1 MNYASSGLSDEIMD
15 AFKGLNIT
23 RILPKMPSVTPDYE
37 MPSVTPDYYYTTAK
51 PPVFRTSWHQL
62 IVIGNGFDL
71 ECGLASSF
79 WDFVK
84 ARTVDFE
91 KADHG
96 QIAEDVLF
104 TKTIWDVILPSMG
117 DANWCDI
124 EGSIADWI
132 APKNRE
138 GKSSKSK
145 FEKTLHK
152 LANPTGTYDPDKAED
167 SVALFLEMR
176 YQHHEPWNSENLL
189 QITRE
194 DLAKLESDFDRYLS
208 DEVETSKGYKE
219 KVSELMSEIIL
230 GQRPSNDEYDVEESI
245 LSYNY
250 TRAVNQIRS
259 DEHDTEY
266 VNIHGRLGVEIV
278 FGIDGT
284 DRMDNPM
291 ALPFTKTY
299 RLMTLDLPDVG
310 KLVHVPRSGLPMA
323 DGTKMIKFYG
333 HSLGE
338 AAYSY
343 FQAIFDSVKLY
354 EGDTRLVFYF
364 SPHKLSSGCIQD
376 VNCARKEMME
386 KVIRLLT
393 AYGLTLDNKDHGKNL
408 IHKLLIEGRL
418 SVSLL
423 GNNVRRQ

>member
-1 MNYASSGLSDEIMD
+1 MD

-79 WDFVK
+79 SDSDFVK

-245 LSYNY
+245 LSFNY
-250 TRAVNQIRS
+250 TRAVNQFRS

-266 VNIHGRLGVEIV
+266 VNIHGRLGGEIV

-338 AAYSY
+338 ADYSY

-364 SPHKLSSGCIQD
+364 RPHKLSSGCIQD

>member
-1 MNYASSGLSDEIMD
+1 MSNAIPNLSTSVQNALKGINSDSFLGSIKPVLSDYEPI
-15 AFKGLNIT
+15 NYE
-23 RILPKMPSVTPDYE
+23 LPT
-37 MPSVTPDYYYTTAK
+37 
-51 PPVFRTSWHQL
+51 FRLGWHQL

-79 WDFVK
+79 SNFVK

-104 TKTIWDVILPSMG
+104 TKTIWDVILSSMG

-124 EGSIADWI
+124 EGCIADWI
-132 APKNRE
+132 DPKNRE

-152 LANPTGTYDPDKAED
+152 LANPTRTYDTGKVED

-230 GQRPSNDEYDVEESI
+230 DQRPSNDKYDVEESI
-245 LSYNY
+245 LSFNY
-250 TRAVNQIRS
+250 TRAVNRFRS

-266 VNIHGRLGVEIV
+266 VNIHGRLGGEII

-299 RLMTLDLPDVG
+299 RLMALDLPDVG
-310 KLVHVPRSGLPMA
+310 KLVHVPTSGVPMA
-323 DGTKMIKFYG
+323 GGTKMIKFYG

-338 AAYSY
+338 ADYSY

-354 EGDTRLVFYF
+354 EGGTRLVFYF
-364 SPHKLSSGCIQD
+364 RPHQLSNGQMQEEGQ
-376 VNCARKEMME
+376 ARKEMMD
-386 KVIRLLT
+386 KVIRLLV

-418 SVSLL
+418 SVRLL
-423 GNNVRRQ
+423 RNEV

>member
-1 MNYASSGLSDEIMD
+1 MNGAFSRLSSEVTKD
-15 AFKGLNIT
+15 AFKGLNT
-23 RILPKMPSVTPDYE
+23 TNILFKMPSVIPDYDS
-37 MPSVTPDYYYTTAK
+37 MIVK

-71 ECGLASSF
+71 ECGLASGFSN
-79 WDFVK
+79 FVK

-91 KADHG
+91 KADNG
-96 QIAEDVLF
+96 QIAEDMLF
-104 TKTIWDVILPSMG
+104 TKTIWDVILSSMG

-138 GKSSKSK
+138 GKSPKSE
-145 FEKTLHK
+145 FGKTLHK
-152 LANPTGTYDPDKAED
+152 LANPTGTYDTDKAED
-167 SVALFLEMR
+167 SVALYLEMR
-176 YQHHEPWNSENLL
+176 YPHHEPWNLENLL
-189 QITRE
+189 QLTRE

-208 DEVETSKGYKE
+208 HEVETSKDYKE
-219 KVSELMSEIIL
+219 KAGELMSEIIL
-230 GQRPSNDEYDVEESI
+230 DQRPSKDKYDVEESI
-245 LSYNY
+245 LSFNY
-250 TRAVNQIRS
+250 TRAINQFRS

-266 VNIHGRLGVEIV
+266 VNIHGRLGGEIV

-299 RLMTLDLPDVG
+299 RLMALDLPDVG
-310 KLVHVPRSGLPMA
+310 KLVHVPTSGVPMA
-323 DGTKMIKFYG
+323 GGTKMIKFYG

-338 AAYSY
+338 ADYSY

-364 SPHKLSSGCIQD
+364 RPHKLPSGCMQD
-376 VNCARKEMME
+376 ENCARKEMME

-423 GNNVRRQ
+423 ENNVRRR

>member
-1 MNYASSGLSDEIMD
+1 M
-15 AFKGLNIT
+15 
-23 RILPKMPSVTPDYE
+23 
-37 MPSVTPDYYYTTAK
+37 
-51 PPVFRTSWHQL
+51 
-62 IVIGNGFDL
+62 
-71 ECGLASSF
+71 
-79 WDFVK
+79 
-84 ARTVDFE
+84 
-91 KADHG
+91 
-96 QIAEDVLF
+96 LF
-104 TKTIWDVILPSMG
+104 TKTIWDVILSSMG

-138 GKSSKSK
+138 GKSPKSE

-152 LANPTGTYDPDKAED
+152 LANPTGTYDTDKAED
-167 SVALFLEMR
+167 SVALYLEMR
-176 YQHHEPWNSENLL
+176 YPHHEPWNIENLL
-189 QITRE
+189 QLTRE

-208 DEVETSKGYKE
+208 HEVETSKDYKE
-219 KVSELMSEIIL
+219 KAGELMSEIIL
-230 GQRPSNDEYDVEESI
+230 DQRPSKDKYDVEESI
-245 LSYNY
+245 LSFNY
-250 TRAVNQIRS
+250 TRAINQFRS

-266 VNIHGRLGVEIV
+266 VNIHGRLGGEIV

-299 RLMTLDLPDVG
+299 RLMALDLPDVG
-310 KLVHVPRSGLPMA
+310 KLVHVPTSGVPMA
-323 DGTKMIKFYG
+323 GGTKMIKFYG

-338 AAYSY
+338 ADYSY

-364 SPHKLSSGCIQD
+364 RPHKLPSGCMQD
-376 VNCARKEMME
+376 ENCARKEMME

-423 GNNVRRQ
+423 ENNVRRR

>member
-1 MNYASSGLSDEIMD
+1 MNDASSGLSDEIMD
-15 AFKGLNIT
+15 AFKGLNT
-23 RILPKMPSVTPDYE
+23 ASILSKMPSVTPDYDS
-37 MPSVTPDYYYTTAK
+37 MIVK

-79 WDFVK
+79 SNFVK

-96 QIAEDVLF
+96 QIAEDMLF
-104 TKTIWDVILPSMG
+104 TKTIWDVILSSMG

-124 EGSIADWI
+124 EGTIADWI

-138 GKSSKSK
+138 GKRPKSK

-152 LANPTGTYDPDKAED
+152 LANPTRTYDTDKVED

-176 YQHHEPWNSENLL
+176 YQHHGPWNSENLL

-208 DEVETSKGYKE
+208 HEVETSKDYKE
-219 KVSELMSEIIL
+219 KVGELMSEIIL
-230 GQRPSNDEYDVEESI
+230 DQRPSNDEYDVKESI
-245 LSYNY
+245 LSFNY
-250 TRAVNQIRS
+250 TRVINQFRS

-266 VNIHGRLGVEIV
+266 VNIHGRLGGEIV

-299 RLMTLDLPDVG
+299 RLMALDLPNVG
-310 KLVHVPRSGLPMA
+310 KLVHVPTSGVPMA

-338 AAYSY
+338 ADYSY
-343 FQAIFDSVKLY
+343 FQAILDSVKLY

-364 SPHKLSSGCIQD
+364 RPHKLSSGCMQD
-376 VNCARKEMME
+376 ENCARKEMME

-423 GNNVRRQ
+423 KNNVRRR

>member
-1 MNYASSGLSDEIMD
+1 ML
-15 AFKGLNIT
+15 
-23 RILPKMPSVTPDYE
+23 
-37 MPSVTPDYYYTTAK
+37 
-51 PPVFRTSWHQL
+51 Q
-62 IVIGNGFDL
+62 
-71 ECGLASSF
+71 
-79 WDFVK
+79 
-84 ARTVDFE
+84 
-91 KADHG
+91 
-96 QIAEDVLF
+96 
-104 TKTIWDVILPSMG
+104 
-117 DANWCDI
+117 
-124 EGSIADWI
+124 
-132 APKNRE
+132 KNRE
-138 GKSSKSK
+138 GKSPKSE
-145 FEKTLHK
+145 FEKTLYK
-152 LANPTGTYDPDKAED
+152 LANPTRTYDTDKVED

-176 YQHHEPWNSENLL
+176 YQHHGPWNSENLL

-208 DEVETSKGYKE
+208 HEVETSKDYKE
-219 KVSELMSEIIL
+219 KAGKLMSEIIL
-230 GQRPSNDEYDVEESI
+230 DQRPSKDKYAVEESI
-245 LSYNY
+245 LSFNY
-250 TRAVNQIRS
+250 TRAINQFRS
-259 DEHDTEY
+259 DKHGTEY
-266 VNIHGRLGVEIV
+266 VNIHGRLGGEIV

-299 RLMTLDLPDVG
+299 RLMALDLPNVG
-310 KLVHVPRSGLPMA
+310 KLVHVPTPGVPMA

-338 AAYSY
+338 ADYSY

-364 SPHKLSSGCIQD
+364 RPHKLPSGCMQD
-376 VNCARKEMME
+376 ENCARKEMME

-423 GNNVRRQ
+423 KNNVRRR

>member
-1 MNYASSGLSDEIMD
+1 MNDASSGLSDEIMD
-15 AFKGLNIT
+15 AFKGLNT
-23 RILPKMPSVTPDYE
+23 TSILSKMPSVTPDYDS
-37 MPSVTPDYYYTTAK
+37 MIVK

-79 WDFVK
+79 SNFVK

-96 QIAEDVLF
+96 QIAEDMLF
-104 TKTIWDVILPSMG
+104 TKTIWDVILSSME

-138 GKSSKSK
+138 GKRPKSK

-152 LANPTGTYDPDKAED
+152 LANPTRTYDTGKVED
-167 SVALFLEMR
+167 SVALFLKMR
-176 YQHHEPWNSENLL
+176 YQHHGPWNSENLL

-194 DLAKLESDFDRYLS
+194 DLTKLESDFDRYLS
-208 DEVETSKGYKE
+208 HEVETSKDYKE
-219 KVSELMSEIIL
+219 KVGELMSEIIL
-230 GQRPSNDEYDVEESI
+230 DQRPSNDEYDVEESI
-245 LSYNY
+245 LSFNY
-250 TRAVNQIRS
+250 TRVINQFRS

-266 VNIHGRLGVEIV
+266 VNIHGRLSGEIV

-299 RLMTLDLPDVG
+299 RLMALDLPNVG
-310 KLVHVPRSGLPMA
+310 KLVHVPTSGVPMA

-338 AAYSY
+338 ADYSY

-364 SPHKLSSGCIQD
+364 RPHKLSSGCMQD
-376 VNCARKEMME
+376 ENCARKEMME

-423 GNNVRRQ
+423 KNNVRRR

>member
-1 MNYASSGLSDEIMD
+1 MKDS
-15 AFKGLNIT
+15 
-23 RILPKMPSVTPDYE
+23 
-37 MPSVTPDYYYTTAK
+37 
-51 PPVFRTSWHQL
+51 
-62 IVIGNGFDL
+62 
-71 ECGLASSF
+71 
-79 WDFVK
+79 
-84 ARTVDFE
+84 
-91 KADHG
+91 
-96 QIAEDVLF
+96 
-104 TKTIWDVILPSMG
+104 
-117 DANWCDI
+117 NWCDI
-124 EGSIADWI
+124 EGAIADWI
-132 APKNRE
+132 APENRE
-138 GKSSKSK
+138 GKRSKSK

-152 LANPTGTYDPDKAED
+152 LANPTETYDTDKAED
-167 SVALFLEMR
+167 SVSLFLEMR
-176 YQHHEPWNSENLL
+176 YPHHEPWNSENLL

-208 DEVETSKGYKE
+208 HEVETSKDYKE
-219 KVSELMSEIIL
+219 KAGKLMSEIIL
-230 GQRPSNDEYDVEESI
+230 DQRPSKDKYDVEESV
-245 LSYNY
+245 LSFNY
-250 TRAVNQIRS
+250 TRAVNQFRS

-266 VNIHGRLGVEIV
+266 VNIHGRLGGETV

-299 RLMTLDLPDVG
+299 RLMALDLPDVG
-310 KLVHVPRSGLPMA
+310 KLVRVPASGVPMA
-323 DGTKMIKFYG
+323 CGTKMIKFYG

-338 AAYSY
+338 ADYSY

-364 SPHKLSSGCIQD
+364 RPHKLPSGGMQD
-376 VNCARKEMME
+376 ENCARKEMME

-423 GNNVRRQ
+423 GNNVRIRNYR

>member
-1 MNYASSGLSDEIMD
+1 MNGAFSRLSSEVTKG
-15 AFKGLNIT
+15 AFKDLNT
-23 RILPKMPSVTPDYE
+23 TSILPKMPPVIPDYDS
-37 MPSVTPDYYYTTAK
+37 MIVK

-79 WDFVK
+79 SNFVK

-91 KADHG
+91 KTDHG
-96 QIAEDVLF
+96 QIAEDMLF
-104 TKTIWDVILPSMG
+104 TKTIWDVILSSMG

-124 EGSIADWI
+124 EGSIADWL
-132 APKNRE
+132 APKNKE
-138 GKSSKSK
+138 GKRSKSK

-152 LANPTGTYDPDKAED
+152 LANPTGFYDTDKVED
-167 SVALFLEMR
+167 SVALFLEKR
-176 YQHHEPWNSENLL
+176 YQHHEPWNSENVL

-208 DEVETSKGYKE
+208 HEVETSKDYRE
-219 KVSELMSEIIL
+219 KAGKLMSEIIL
-230 GQRPSNDEYDVEESI
+230 DQRPSKDKYDVEESI
-245 LSYNY
+245 LSFNY
-250 TRAVNQIRS
+250 TRAINQFRS
-259 DEHDTEY
+259 DKHDTEY
-266 VNIHGRLGVEIV
+266 VNIHGRLGGEIV

-299 RLMTLDLPDVG
+299 RLMALDLPNVG
-310 KLVHVPRSGLPMA
+310 KLVHVPTSGVPMA

-338 AAYSY
+338 ADYSY

-364 SPHKLSSGCIQD
+364 RPHKLSSGCMQD
-376 VNCARKEMME
+376 ENCARKEMME
-386 KVIRLLT
+386 KVIRLLA

-423 GNNVRRQ
+423 GNDVRRR

>member
-1 MNYASSGLSDEIMD
+1 MSNADPNFSASVQNALKGINSYGYLSEI
-15 AFKGLNIT
+15 KPVL
-23 RILPKMPSVTPDYE
+23 PDYE
-37 MPSVTPDYYYTTAK
+37 PINYVLST
-51 PPVFRTSWHQL
+51 FRPGWHQL
-62 IVIGNGFDL
+62 VVIGNGFDL
-71 ECGLASSF
+71 ECGLASGFSSF
-79 WDFVK
+79 LK
-84 ARTVDFE
+84 ARAAAFE
-91 KADHG
+91 KPVNG
-96 QIAEDVLF
+96 QCPDNLIF
-104 TKTIWDVILPSMG
+104 TETIWDKVLSSMK
-117 DANWCDI
+117 DSNWCDI
-124 EGSIADWI
+124 EGAIADWI

-152 LANPTGTYDPDKAED
+152 LANPTRTYDTDKAED

-176 YQHHEPWNSENLL
+176 YQHHGPWNSANLL

-194 DLAKLESDFDRYLS
+194 DLTKLESDFDRYLS
-208 DEVETSKGYKE
+208 NEVETSKGYKE
-219 KVSELMSEIIL
+219 KVGELMSEIIL
-230 GQRPSNDEYDVEESI
+230 DQRPSNDKYDVEESI
-245 LSYNY
+245 LSFNY
-250 TRAVNQIRS
+250 TRAVNQFRS

-266 VNIHGRLGVEIV
+266 INIHGRLGEEIV

-284 DRMDNPM
+284 DRMGNPM

-299 RLMTLDLPDVG
+299 RLMALDLPDVG
-310 KLVHVPRSGLPMA
+310 KLVQVPTSGVPMSG
-323 DGTKMIKFYG
+323 GTKMIKFYG

-338 AAYSY
+338 ADYSY

-364 SPHKLSSGCIQD
+364 RPHKLPSGCMQNE
-376 VNCARKEMME
+376 NCARKEMME

-423 GNNVRRQ
+423 GNNVRRR